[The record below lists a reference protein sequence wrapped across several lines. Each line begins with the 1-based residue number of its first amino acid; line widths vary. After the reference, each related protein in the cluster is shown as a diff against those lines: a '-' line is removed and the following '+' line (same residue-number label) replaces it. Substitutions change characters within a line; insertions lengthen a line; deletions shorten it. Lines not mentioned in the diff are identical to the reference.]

1 MSNPVSICVTGA
13 TGFLGAWIVEAL
25 VSEGHRVRV
34 TYRERSRLEALG
46 DLDVEPVKANTLDPA
61 ALRRALRGCDVLFHV
76 AGVVG
81 ATPADRVFAVNA
93 AGPRLAVEAAAAEGV
108 GRVVLTSSVAAVGP
122 APPGKVADEDQQYRA
137 HGQGMTYVDAKHE
150 GEAVALGA
158 AARTG
163 IELVVTNPSY
173 VLGPGCVRHLP
184 GETSTRLVANYLRG
198 RLPGV
203 ADSGTNIVDV
213 RDVARGHLLAWRKGR
228 AGERYILGGENAQW
242 SRVMGLISEISGVRH
257 PIVFIPREVAP
268 AARRARRLRVPTP
281 ISFEA
286 VQLMTRNW
294 QYSSA
299 KAKRELGYEARS
311 LEETLRATVE
321 WSREL
326 IDSGRLEGGALSPIA
341 LMSAGVGVAD
351 RLGAG
356 RALRAAQPLLR
367 RLVG

>member
-1 MSNPVSICVTGA
+1 MSNPRSICVTGA

-25 VSEGHRVRV
+25 VSEGHSVRV
-34 TYRERSRLEALG
+34 TYRERARLEALG
-46 DLDVEPVKANTLDPA
+46 DLDVETIKANTLDRA
-61 ALRRALRGCDVLFHV
+61 ALRKALSGCDVLFHV

-93 AGPRLAVEAAAAEGV
+93 EGPRIAVEAAAAEDV

-122 APPGKVADEDQQYRA
+122 APRDKVADETQPYTA

-150 GEAVALGA
+150 GEAAALGA

-173 VLGPGCVRHLP
+173 VLGPGYVRHLP
-184 GETSTRLVANYLRG
+184 AETSTRLVVNYLRG

-228 AGERYILGGENAQW
+228 PGERYILGGENAHW
-242 SRVMGLISEISGVRH
+242 SRVMGLISEIAGVRH
-257 PIVFIPREVAP
+257 PVLFIPPEAAP
-268 AARRARRLRVPTP
+268 AARTARRLRVPTP

-286 VQLMTRNW
+286 IQLMTRNW

-311 LEETLRATVE
+311 LEDTLRASVE

-326 IDSGRLEGGALSPIA
+326 IESGRVDGGALSPIA
-341 LMSAGVGVAD
+341 LMSAGVSAAD

-356 RALRAAQPLLR
+356 RALRAAQPILR
-367 RLVG
+367 RLAR